1 LGNCYYPN
9 YSHKYLNA
17 EIKIKHK
24 QIIINKQVWVK
35 VTVVSM
41 KMDTCRRV
49 RVDDSA
55 LCSETEHCSS
65 GAGGELSYFLH
76 LDVAGAQN

>member
-1 LGNCYYPN
+1 MHNNNYPN

-24 QIIINKQVWVK
+24 QIIINKRVWVK
-35 VTVVSM
+35 VTDVSM

-49 RVDDSA
+49 RVDDSTV
-55 LCSETEHCSS
+55 CSETEHCSS
-65 GAGGELSYFLH
+65 GAGGELSYVRLD
-76 LDVAGAQN
+76 LDVAGAH

>member
-1 LGNCYYPN
+1 MNNNNYPN
-9 YSHKYLNA
+9 YSHKYLIA

-24 QIIINKQVWVK
+24 QIIINKRVWVK

-49 RVDDSA
+49 RVDDSTM
-55 LCSETEHCSS
+55 CSETEHCL
-65 GAGGELSYFLH
+65 AGTGGRL
-76 LDVAGAQN
+76 NC